1 MFNKYMYYT
10 LFAALPFT
18 GAGNQVS
25 ANETTLKIQDDTAVE
40 VSIYNQ
46 NLALIKDSRQVDLGI
61 GRADVAF
68 EGVASQMMPE
78 TAVINA
84 NGVKILEQNYE
95 YDLLTPENILEESIG
110 QEVTT
115 VITNPETGKN
125 VFDKA
130 TIINS
135 NYGRPILKFS
145 YGIESNFPGRLVY
158 KDLPQNLRVKP
169 TLAVALENVEAGGKT
184 LNLTYL
190 TQGLSWQA
198 NYVAELTADTTM
210 DLQGWVTLNNQSGA
224 DYKNASVKLIA
235 GEVNN
240 VSAPRPVQMRQNLMM
255 AKATGIMAADTAIQE
270 RASLTAENL
279 SEYYVYR
286 LPQKTD
292 IMDKQSKQVSL
303 MDIKDVSFAKKYKLT
318 SPLYLSLGSQDAS
331 FENAHPQLI
340 YTLKNNEESHLGMPL
355 PAGIIRFYNKDD
367 SGASEFTGSAN
378 IRQLAKGE
386 TAELTVGQAFDVYAN
401 GQVKKM
407 QKLSD
412 KVFEAEVEVVFH
424 NAKEA
429 PQTVVFEQN
438 FYASVDVISENMP
451 SKSDKVRQLVWNVEV
466 PGSEKTVLNFKVR
479 MTRN

>member
-145 YGIESNFPGRLVY
+145 F
-158 KDLPQNLRVKP
+158 
-169 TLAVALENVEAGGKT
+169 
-184 LNLTYL
+184 
-190 TQGLSWQA
+190 
-198 NYVAELTADTTM
+198 
-210 DLQGWVTLNNQSGA
+210 
-224 DYKNASVKLIA
+224 
-235 GEVNN
+235 GEC
-240 VSAPRPVQMRQNLMM
+240 
-255 AKATGIMAADTAIQE
+255 
-270 RASLTAENL
+270 
-279 SEYYVYR
+279 
-286 LPQKTD
+286 
-292 IMDKQSKQVSL
+292 
-303 MDIKDVSFAKKYKLT
+303 
-318 SPLYLSLGSQDAS
+318 
-331 FENAHPQLI
+331 
-340 YTLKNNEESHLGMPL
+340 
-355 PAGIIRFYNKDD
+355 
-367 SGASEFTGSAN
+367 
-378 IRQLAKGE
+378 
-386 TAELTVGQAFDVYAN
+386 
-401 GQVKKM
+401 
-407 QKLSD
+407 
-412 KVFEAEVEVVFH
+412 
-424 NAKEA
+424 
-429 PQTVVFEQN
+429 
-438 FYASVDVISENMP
+438 
-451 SKSDKVRQLVWNVEV
+451 
-466 PGSEKTVLNFKVR
+466 
-479 MTRN
+479 